1 MPSPRGWEGATGLAG
16 ATRPMASSP
25 SIERLPESSEGLRPL
40 RDMVIAPEI
49 NVFWDTKN
57 RLRAFQ
63 RQKLLSQP
71 LKPTEC
77 NLALFFFFFRF
88 CAELSMGGLPLAK
101 PAAASRRYLFAQ
113 MIVINTISPPADLCG
128 RSCFRCRLPA
138 AQSHRA
144 RIKG

>member
-1 MPSPRGWEGATGLAG
+1 
-16 ATRPMASSP
+16 MASSP
-25 SIERLPESSEGLRPL
+25 SIETLPERSVGLRPL

-63 RQKLLSQP
+63 RQKLLRQP
-71 LKPTEC
+71 LKPIEC

-88 CAELSMGGLPLAK
+88 CAELSMVGLPLAK
-101 PAAASRRYLFAQ
+101 PAAARRRYLHAH
-113 MIVINTISPPADLCG
+113 MIVINTISPPADLCV
-128 RSCFRCRLPA
+128 SSSFRCRSSA
-138 AQSHRA
+138 VKSHRA